1 VHPIL
6 AERGRLGLYLLG
18 WSPLAAL
25 GVVLLALRG
34 EVSWAE
40 SLAVG
45 PPLLL
50 VYAYL
55 CLAAW
60 YVCRLAPLA
69 STRPLASTTP
79 LAPTTPLRGAGH
91 WRPLRALALHL
102 GAALLSSAVWV
113 ALGLAWAGLLGELA
127 AFEGLAGRLAGDA
140 PGLFAVG
147 VPVYLVSA
155 AVHYLI
161 QALEASR
168 DAESRA
174 LELRVLAREAELKAL
189 KAQLDPHFLFNA
201 LNTVSALAGSDP
213 AAARK
218 MAILLAEFLRR
229 SLRLGGLDRV
239 PLGEELAHAAG
250 YLAIERVRFGERL
263 AVAEEIEPASRA
275 CLVPPLL
282 LQPLV
287 ENAVRHGIAQ
297 LLEGGVIR
305 IVASLQGAPGAGARL
320 LLAVENPC
328 DPDHPA
334 LPGEGVGLANV
345 EARLAARYPGE
356 ARVAATAAAGT
367 YRVEIALPATIG
379 AVGTAGAG
387 GTGGTMATAATSAT
401 STATPAGALGATNAS
416 GRAPEAGPGRLAG
429 EES

>member
-1 VHPIL
+1 MHPIL

-45 PPLLL
+45 LPLLL

-69 STRPLASTTP
+69 QTTP
-79 LAPTTPLRGAGH
+79 LAPATPPRGAGR

-102 GAALLSSAVWV
+102 GAALLSSAVWAV
-113 ALGLAWAGLLGELA
+113 VGLAWASLLDSFE

-282 LQPLV
+282 LQPLI

-305 IVASLQGAPGAGARL
+305 IVARLQGAPGAGARL

-334 LPGEGVGLANV
+334 VPGEGVGLANV

-356 ARVAATAAAGT
+356 ARVAATATAGT
-367 YRVEIALPATIG
+367 YRVDIAMPATIG
-379 AVGTAGAG
+379 TMAMPATSAGATAGAQG
-387 GTGGTMATAATSAT
+387 GV
-401 STATPAGALGATNAS
+401 
-416 GRAPEAGPGRLAG
+416 PEAGPGQPAAK
-429 EES
+429 ES

>member
-1 VHPIL
+1 MHPIL

-25 GVVLLALRG
+25 GTVLLALRREVTWG
-34 EVSWAE
+34 EA
-40 SLAVG
+40 LAVG
-45 PPLLL
+45 LPLLL

-60 YVCRLAPLA
+60 YVCRLAPLG
-69 STRPLASTTP
+69 
-79 LAPTTPLRGAGH
+79 GAGR

-102 GAALLSSAVWV
+102 GAALLSSAAWVAVGLAWV
-113 ALGLAWAGLLGELA
+113 ALLGGLP
-127 AFEGLAGRLAGDA
+127 AFAGLAGRFAGDG
-140 PGLFAVG
+140 PGLLAVG
-147 VPVYLVSA
+147 VPVYLVAA

-168 DAESRA
+168 AAESRA

-201 LNTVSALAGSDP
+201 LNTVGALAGSDP

-229 SLRLGGLDRV
+229 SLRLGSLDRV

-263 AVAEEIEPASRA
+263 AVCEEIEPDSRA

-305 IVASLQGAPGAGARL
+305 IDARLVGGGPAGARL

-356 ARVAATAAAGT
+356 ARVRAAATAGS
-367 YRVEIALPATIG
+367 YRVEITLPATVAAPARAPG
-379 AVGTAGAG
+379 GTEAAASG
-387 GTGGTMATAATSAT
+387 GTGRPEAAET
-401 STATPAGALGATNAS
+401 GAS
-416 GRAPEAGPGRLAG
+416 GALAG

>member
-1 VHPIL
+1 MHPIL

-18 WSPLAAL
+18 WTPLAAL
-25 GVVLLALRG
+25 AVVLLALRR
-34 EVSWAE
+34 EVSWGEA
-40 SLAVG
+40 LAVG
-45 PPLLL
+45 LPLLL

-60 YVCRLAPLA
+60 YVCRLAPL
-69 STRPLASTTP
+69 
-79 LAPTTPLRGAGH
+79 RGEGR
-91 WRPLRALALHL
+91 WRPLRALAFHL
-102 GAALLSSAVWV
+102 GAALLSSALWL
-113 ALGLAWAGLLGELA
+113 ALGTAWTALLDSLE
-127 AFEGLAGRLAGDA
+127 AFEGLTRRLTADL
-140 PGLFAVG
+140 PGLFTLG
-147 VPVYLVSA
+147 VPVYLGAA

-161 QALEASR
+161 EQLEASR
-168 DAESRA
+168 AAESRA

-201 LNTVSALAGSDP
+201 LNTVSALAGTDP

-263 AVAEEIEPASRA
+263 AVSEEVEPASRA

-305 IVASLQGAPGAGARL
+305 LAARVETEGERGRL

-328 DPDHPA
+328 DPGHPA
-334 LPGEGVGLANV
+334 PPGEGVGLANV
-345 EARLAARYPGE
+345 RARLAARYGGA
-356 ARVAATAAAGT
+356 ARVAAAESEGT
-367 YRVEIALPATIG
+367 YRVEIALPAEP
-379 AVGTAGAG
+379 
-387 GTGGTMATAATSAT
+387 AAD
-401 STATPAGALGATNAS
+401 
-416 GRAPEAGPGRLAG
+416 